1 VKKVAGADAAQSVY
15 RAGDNLSRADRNEGN
30 GRIMG
35 FISKSF
41 SVKKLASSLRRKKDL
56 DKRAGA
62 NRGANNA
69 AQGSAVATLDR
80 YIYDNLYI
88 PIVRDGR
95 VPIRGLDI
103 ARLTEDELNKL
114 SDALTRCNTREYV
127 RLGLIFESLRPA
139 ASQKQMFI

>member
-1 VKKVAGADAAQSVY
+1 
-15 RAGDNLSRADRNEGN
+15 
-30 GRIMG
+30 MG

-56 DKRAGA
+56 GKRAGH
-62 NRGANNA
+62 NHGANNA
-69 AQGSAVATLDR
+69 AQSYAVAALDR

-95 VPIRGLDI
+95 VPVGNFDI
-103 ARLTEDELNKL
+103 ARLTEDEFNKL
-114 SDALTRCNTREYV
+114 ADALTRCNTHEYV